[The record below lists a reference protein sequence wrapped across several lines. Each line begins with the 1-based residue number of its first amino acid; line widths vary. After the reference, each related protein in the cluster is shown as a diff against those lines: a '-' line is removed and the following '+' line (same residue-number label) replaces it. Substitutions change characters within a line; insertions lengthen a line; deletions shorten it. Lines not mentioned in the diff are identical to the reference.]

1 MQLLASGR
9 VGLHHRINRFSHVV
23 LFGDYE
29 KKVSM
34 WKPPEQT
41 KDKKIIRSKLVV
53 VPYKKC
59 HEAIAAYERQVN
71 LRNLALAPALQ
82 GGLFLGA
89 SYFSSILYP
98 VGKQL
103 LSKQFW
109 ESQIDQFQPSMLL
122 DTLSEGFFDASLGGV
137 LYLIA
142 PLCAFLSMRANFVTY
157 RQSLKFRRRE
167 RKEYP
172 LIHRILLDSDTKD
185 IFLEVE
191 VKRKFSAQYKVK
203 KKLVK
208 VTDQEKWTIL
218 PTLSPADSMYYSNDN
233 VLTFNNKIKNYV
245 MENFLNAKGDF
256 SKAEKVME
264 KTDGPKTNREKQK
277 LQRENPINLR
287 NFLAYRHIFF
297 TIDCTFIQSPDGT
310 IYRARRYMPNTTK
323 TLLKEHQD
331 ISFIKKFATK
341 LYNDNE
347 KYKAEYIPLYS
358 FGPYIYNSLE
368 ETQALRKSIWLPF
381 TPYYL
386 KNFMAILIDGKISE
400 SNDQSVFSKQLK

>member
-1 MQLLASGR
+1 MG
-9 VGLHHRINRFSHVV
+9 
-23 LFGDYE
+23 
-29 KKVSM
+29 
-34 WKPPEQT
+34 
-41 KDKKIIRSKLVV
+41 LVV

-103 LSKQFW
+103 LSMQFW

-191 VKRKFSAQYKVK
+191 VKRKFSAQYK
-203 KKLVK
+203 
-208 VTDQEKWTIL
+208 DQEKWNIL
-218 PTLSPADSMYYSNDN
+218 PTLSPAVSMYYSNDN
-233 VLTFNNKIKNYV
+233 VLTFNNKIKSYV

-400 SNDQSVFSKQLK
+400 SN